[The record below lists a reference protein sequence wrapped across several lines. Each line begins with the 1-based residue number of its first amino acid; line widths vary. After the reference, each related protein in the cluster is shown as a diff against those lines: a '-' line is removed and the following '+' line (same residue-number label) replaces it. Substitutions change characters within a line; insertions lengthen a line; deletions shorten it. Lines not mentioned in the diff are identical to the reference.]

1 MVTNTSLAMDNIPP
15 LSVLAIGGSD
25 PGGGAGIQADLRM
38 FNYLAVYGFS
48 VITAVTSQNTREV
61 KGVLAL
67 SKTDIDGQLAA
78 IAEDAVLA
86 ATKTGMLATAGAV
99 EAVAEFV
106 ENKKAGVF
114 VIDPVIMSTTGTSLL
129 DKEGVELLKSRLIP
143 LCRVITPNLTEAQ
156 TLTGIR
162 IEKPEHAEEAA
173 KELVAIG
180 ARAACV
186 TGGHWPGRPVDVLYD
201 GREIE
206 IFEGTRSGEGAGFH
220 GTGCLFSAALTCY
233 LARDRKLPAAIA
245 DAKRLVQAA
254 IAGSVRSGG
263 GMRVPWLG
271 VRLEPGH
278 PNH

>member
-1 MVTNTSLAMDNIPP
+1 MDNFPP
-15 LSVLAIGGSD
+15 LSVLTIGGSD

-48 VITAVTSQNTREV
+48 AITAITSQNTREV
-61 KGVLAL
+61 KSVLPL
-67 SKTDIDGQLAA
+67 SKADIDNQLAV
-78 IAEDAVLA
+78 IVEDAELA
-86 ATKTGMLATAGAV
+86 ATKTGMLATAAAV

-106 ENKKAGVF
+106 ENNNAGVF
-114 VIDPVIMSTTGTSLL
+114 VIDPVIMSTTGAPLL
-129 DKEGVELLKSRLIP
+129 DDEGVELLRSRLMP
-143 LCRVITPNLTEAQ
+143 LCRVITPNLAEAQ
-156 TLTGIR
+156 VLTGIR
-162 IEKPEHAEEAA
+162 IEKPEHAGDAA
-173 KELVAIG
+173 KKLVAMG

-186 TGGHWPGRPVDVLYD
+186 TGGHWPGVPVDVLYD

-206 IFEGTRSGEGAGFH
+206 IFEGTRSGEGVEFH

-233 LARDRKLPAAIA
+233 LARGRKLSSAIA

-278 PNH
+278 LNH